1 MSTKTHETGL
11 IKFGSVFYL
20 SSFVACHGQKQT
32 PYRPKSRVRDSG
44 TKIKMCIA
52 GKCLLWRGNGSHP
65 SSVSVSLASMSAIDV
80 WIGGRTQTA
89 VDGRADSPL
98 YLKMKGDLFFR
109 TTG

>member
-20 SSFVACHGQKQT
+20 PSFVACHEQNAP
-32 PYRPKSRVRDSG
+32 PYRPQSRVRDSG
-44 TKIKMCIA
+44 TKINMYIA
-52 GKCLLWRGNGSHP
+52 GKSPLWRGNGSHP
-65 SSVSVSLASMSAIDV
+65 SGVSVSLASMSASDV

-98 YLKMKGDLFFR
+98 YLKMKGNLFFR